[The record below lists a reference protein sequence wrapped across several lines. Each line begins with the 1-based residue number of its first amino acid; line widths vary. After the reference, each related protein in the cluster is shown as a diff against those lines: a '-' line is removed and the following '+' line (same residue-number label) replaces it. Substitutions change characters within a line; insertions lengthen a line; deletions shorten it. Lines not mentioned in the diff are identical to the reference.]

1 MSGAPRADVKKNRH
15 LEPVIAQGSGHFVP
29 EEKPELV
36 ADELERFFR
45 EKH

>member
-1 MSGAPRADVKKNRH
+1 MSGALRTNVKKNRH
-15 LEPVIAQGSGHFVP
+15 VEAVIAQGSGHFVP